1 MYYVYVLSCIDKIRD
16 LKKFYIGSSSDLKTR
31 LMQFA
36 KLLGVGDYSIRLT
49 IGTRKKGAEDYDTYG
64 YVRTDEETRSVA
76 MFLNKRMLKKEVSE
90 IDNTIVHELLHVR
103 LNRLLSLVDDILS
116 KHVTDKKAQA
126 VYTIQ
131 IEKLE
136 HEIIIALV
144 KALEK
149 NAD

>member
-1 MYYVYVLSCIDKIRD
+1 MIRSFEKD
-16 LKKFYIGSSSDLKTR
+16 LKQRLVKFAN
-31 LMQFA
+31 M
-36 KLLGVGDYSIRLT
+36 LGVSDYSISLVV
-49 IGTRKKGAEDYDTYG
+49 GKKKQGSADYDTFG
-64 YVRTDEETRSVA
+64 YVSTDEETRSAA
-76 MFLNKRMLKKEVSE
+76 MFLNKRILKKDPNE
-90 IDNTIVHELLHVR
+90 IDNTIIHELLHVR

-116 KHVTDKKAQA
+116 KHIADKKARA

-149 NAD
+149 NADYSSSKRI